1 MQNHNFRLVW
11 ISEGISLLGDQFC
24 LIALPWFILSL
35 TGNPL
40 AVGMVL
46 ATAGIPRAL
55 FMLAGEA
62 LTGRFTPRRL
72 MINSNLARMILTGLL
87 VTLVLRTSSVERDF
101 MRAYHNH
108 ANGNLVKP
116 AGCEDFKELMGILC
130 FYWLRNN
137 VSPNN

>member
-1 MQNHNFRLVW
+1 
-11 ISEGISLLGDQFC
+11 
-24 LIALPWFILSL
+24 
-35 TGNPL
+35 
-40 AVGMVL
+40 
-46 ATAGIPRAL
+46 
-55 FMLAGEA
+55 
-62 LTGRFTPRRL
+62 
-72 MINSNLARMILTGLL
+72 
-87 VTLVLRTSSVERDF
+87 